1 MSNDY
6 TRIGFSAAGMNQYP
20 DQNQLTDAL
29 FQNKTHKNRLRA
41 YD

>member
-6 TRIGFSAAGMNQYP
+6 TFKHFSAAGTKQHP
-20 DQNQLTDAL
+20 SQNQLTDAL

-41 YD
+41 

>member
-6 TRIGFSAAGMNQYP
+6 SSIGFSAAGTKQHP

-41 YD
+41 

>member
-6 TRIGFSAAGMNQYP
+6 TFNNFSTTGTKQHP

-41 YD
+41 